1 VFSIGAPIH
10 PRGPQSHGGF
20 MSWEEFIDQLRPLGA
35 KMNERLPE
43 RLREDPQT
51 LAQAQ
56 RLLLA
61 ATMRAVADAIVGDRA
76 HPMFVPELNIAQNL
90 FQPNSDTIYKAA
102 LIERGGSYRIR
113 GDRGT
118 ILFMRMAQLGPDTLR
133 TGKHAPTLLEGDF
146 DTLTLGT
153 DGGFDVIVSPERPQG
168 HTGDWWHLHPQA
180 EKLMIRF
187 ISYDWG
193 IEREPRL
200 GIDRL
205 DVAPNRPR
213 LSAQELERR
222 FAELPTIIGNAATML
237 VRQVE
242 ALRNG
247 GYINTLKSVDFSQM
261 TGLARQ
267 SYYEGAYDLADNEA
281 LLFEVTVP
289 MQCGYWSLIL
299 TNEIYETTDWYNNQS
314 SLNGAQAHLD
324 GQRIFRAVISARDP
338 GVPNWLDTA
347 GNPRGAVQGR
357 WLDCDERPL
366 PTMRKVNIVEIRDLM
381 PSDTPVISPAARE
394 AALRERRLR
403 AQMRTIW

>member
-1 VFSIGAPIH
+1 LTDAIPYTPPKEAENT
-10 PRGPQSHGGF
+10 
-20 MSWEEFIDQLRPLGA
+20 MSWEEFVDQLRPLGA
-35 KMNERLPE
+35 KMRERLPQ
-43 RLREDPQT
+43 RLRDDPQT
-51 LAQAQ
+51 LAEAQ

-61 ATMRAVADAIVGDRA
+61 ATMRAAADAIIGDRA

-102 LIERGGSYRIR
+102 LIETGGSYRIR
-113 GDRGT
+113 GERGT
-118 ILFMRMAQLGPDTLR
+118 ILLMRMAQLGPDTLR
-133 TGKHAPTLLEGDF
+133 TGKHAPTLLEYDF
-146 DTLTLGT
+146 DTLERTP
-153 DGGFDVIVSPERPQG
+153 DGGFDVIVSPERPQA
-168 HTGDWWHLHPQA
+168 HTGDWWRLHPQA

-193 IEREPRL
+193 VEREPRI

-242 ALRNG
+242 ALRSD
-247 GYINTLKSVDFSQM
+247 GYINKLKTVDFSQM
-261 TGLARQ
+261 TGMAKQ
-267 SYYEGAYDLADNEA
+267 SYYEGAYELADDEA
-281 LLFEVTVP
+281 LLFEVAIP
-289 MQCGYWSLIL
+289 KQCGYWSLIL

-314 SLNGAQAHLD
+314 SLNGAQALLD
-324 GQRIFRAVISARDP
+324 AQGIFRAVISARDP

-357 WLDCDERPL
+357 WLDCEERPL
-366 PTMRKVNIVEIRDLM
+366 PTMRKMSVADVRASM
-381 PSDTPVISPAARE
+381 PSDTPIVSRTARE
-394 AALRERRLR
+394 TALRERRLR

>member
-1 VFSIGAPIH
+1 
-10 PRGPQSHGGF
+10 
-20 MSWEEFIDQLRPLGA
+20 MSWEEFVDQLRPLGA
-35 KMNERLPE
+35 KMTERLPQ
-43 RLREDPQT
+43 RLRDDPQT
-51 LAQAQ
+51 LAEAQ

-61 ATMRAVADAIVGDRA
+61 ATMRAAADAIVGDRA
-76 HPMFVPELNIAQNL
+76 HPMFVPELNIALNL
-90 FQPNSDTIYKAA
+90 FQPNSDTIYKSA
-102 LIERGGSYRIR
+102 LIEPGGSYRLR

-118 ILFMRMAQLGPDTLR
+118 IKFMRMAQLGPDTLR
-133 TGKHAPTLLEGDF
+133 TGKHAPTLIDYDF
-146 DTLTLGT
+146 DTLTLSP
-153 DGGFDVIVSPERPQG
+153 GGAFDVLISPQRPAA
-168 HTGDWWHLHPQA
+168 HSGDWWRLHPQC

-187 ISYDWG
+187 IGYDWG
-193 IEREPRL
+193 TEREPRI

-213 LSAQELERR
+213 LTAQELARR

-242 ALRNG
+242 ALRND
-247 GYINTLKSVDFSQM
+247 GYINTLKAADFSQM

-267 SYYEGAYDLADNEA
+267 SYYEGAYDLADEEA
-281 LLFEVTVP
+281 LYFEVAIP
-289 MQCGYWSLIL
+289 KQCGYWSLIL

-314 SLNGAQAHLD
+314 SLNGAQAILD
-324 GQRIFRAVISARDP
+324 DEGMFRAVISARDP

-357 WLDCDERPL
+357 WLDCDERPM
-366 PTMRKVNIVEIRDLM
+366 PMMRKVNVAQVRDLF
-381 PSDTPVISPAARE
+381 PSGTPSVAAPARE

>member
-1 VFSIGAPIH
+1 M
-10 PRGPQSHGGF
+10 R
-20 MSWEEFIDQLRPLGA
+20 
-35 KMNERLPE
+35 ERLPE
-43 RLREDPQT
+43 RLRADPQT
-51 LAQAQ
+51 LAEGQ

-61 ATMRAVADAIVGDRA
+61 ATMRAAADAIIGDRA
-76 HPMFVPELNIAQNL
+76 HPIFVPELNIALNL
-90 FQPNSDTIYKAA
+90 FQPNSDTIYRSA
-102 LIERGGSYRIR
+102 LIEPGGSYRIR
-113 GDRGT
+113 GERGS
-118 ILFMRMAQLGPDTLR
+118 IKYMRMAQLGPDTLR
-133 TGKHAPTLLEGDF
+133 TGRHAPTLVDHDF
-146 DTLTLGT
+146 DALTLDTEGR
-153 DGGFDVIVSPERPQG
+153 FDVLISPERPAT
-168 HTGDWWHLHPQA
+168 HAGDWWRLHPQC

-187 ISYDWG
+187 ISYEWG
-193 IEREPRL
+193 VEREPRI

-205 DVAPNRPR
+205 DAAPNRPR
-213 LSAQELERR
+213 LSAQELQRR

-242 ALRNG
+242 ALRND
-247 GYINTLKSVDFSQM
+247 GYINTLKTVDFSQM

-267 SYYEGAYDLADNEA
+267 SYYEGAYELADDEA
-281 LLFEVTVP
+281 LYFEAAIP
-289 MQCGYWSLIL
+289 ASCGYWSVIL

-324 GQRIFRAVISARDP
+324 TQGVFRAVISARDP

-366 PTMRKVNIVEIRDLM
+366 PTMRKVGLEEIRALM
-381 PSDTPVISPAARE
+381 PPDTPSVSAEMRQ